1 MKSYAIVY
9 NINVSY
15 RKANLVCRLIR
26 GKKVNDALTI
36 LQNLQKKTAKF
47 LNKLLSSAIANAT
60 NNHAMNNNNLYI
72 YNAIVGQG
80 KTYKRMTPRA
90 KGASN
95 VIKKRHCHLKVIL
108 SDDPKE
114 KEKDLLLIKQR
125 KQKFVKDKNKNIIK
139 KGEKK

>member
-60 NNHAMNNNNLYI
+60 NNHAMNNNNLYV

>member
-1 MKSYAIVY
+1 MKACAVVY
-9 NINVSY
+9 NVNVSY

-26 GKKVNDALTI
+26 GKKVNEALTI

-47 LNKLLSSAIANAT
+47 LNKLLASAIANAT

-72 YNAIVGQG
+72 YAAIVGQG
-80 KTYKRMTPRA
+80 KTYKRMAPRA

-95 VIKKRHCHLKVIL
+95 VIKKRHCHLKVVL

-114 KEKDLLLIKQR
+114 KEKDLLLVKQK
-125 KQKFVKDKNKNIIK
+125 KQKFIKDKNKNNIK
-139 KGEKK
+139 KEGKK

>member
-1 MKSYAIVY
+1 MKAYAIVH
-9 NINVSY
+9 NVNVSY

-26 GKKVNDALTI
+26 GKKVNVALTI

-47 LNKLLSSAIANAT
+47 LNKLLVSAIANAT
-60 NNHAMNNNNLYI
+60 NNHSMNNNNLYV
-72 YNAIVGQG
+72 YEALVGQG

-95 VIKKRHCHLKVIL
+95 VIKKRHCHLKIVL

-114 KEKDLLLIKQR
+114 KEKDLLLIKQ
-125 KQKFVKDKNKNIIK
+125 KGKKITKDKNKNNIK
-139 KGEKK
+139 KEGKK

>member
-1 MKSYAIVY
+1 MKTCAIVY
-9 NINVSY
+9 NVNVSY
-15 RKANLVCRLIR
+15 RKANLVCHLIR

-36 LQNLQKKTAKF
+36 LQNVQKKTAKF
-47 LNKLLSSAIANAT
+47 LNKLLASAIANAT
-60 NNHAMNNNNLYI
+60 NNHAMDNKNLYV

-80 KTYKRMTPRA
+80 KTYKRMMPRA

-114 KEKDLLLIKQR
+114 KEKDLLLIKQ
-125 KQKFVKDKNKNIIK
+125 KKLKFVNGKNKSNIK
-139 KGEKK
+139 KEGKK

>member
-1 MKSYAIVY
+1 MKACAVVY
-9 NINVSY
+9 NVNVSY

-26 GKKVNDALTI
+26 GKKVNEALTI

-47 LNKLLSSAIANAT
+47 LNKLLASAIANAT

-72 YNAIVGQG
+72 YAAIVGQG

-95 VIKKRHCHLKVIL
+95 VIKKRHCHLKVVL

-114 KEKDLLLIKQR
+114 KEKDLLFVKQK
-125 KQKFVKDKNKNIIK
+125 KQKFIKDKNKNNIK
-139 KGEKK
+139 KEGKK

>member
-1 MKSYAIVY
+1 MKSCAIVY

-26 GKKVNDALTI
+26 GKKVDEALTI

-47 LNKLLSSAIANAT
+47 LNKLLASAIANAT
-60 NNHAMNNNNLYI
+60 NNHAMNNNNLYV
-72 YNAIVGQG
+72 YSAIVGQG
-80 KTYKRMTPRA
+80 KTYKRMTTRA

-95 VIKKRHCHLKVIL
+95 VIKKRHCHLKIVL

-114 KEKDLLLIKQR
+114 KEKDLLLIKQK
-125 KQKFVKDKNKNIIK
+125 KQKIVKDKNKNNITK
-139 KGEKK
+139 EGTK